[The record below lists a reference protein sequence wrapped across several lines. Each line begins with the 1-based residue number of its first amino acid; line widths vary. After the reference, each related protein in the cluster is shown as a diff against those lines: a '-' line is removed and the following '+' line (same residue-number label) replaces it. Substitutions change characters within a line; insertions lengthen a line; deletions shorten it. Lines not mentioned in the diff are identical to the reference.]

1 MLGRNTRLIGHPTV
15 LNYIQAVKPTMNS
28 NTYNSSLMI
37 VMGILAALLTTAVA
51 APMESEDEQVD
62 NSMIARPEDLADI
75 SEPWDALNTAALR
88 KLLLQ
93 LDADER
99 LGRVGRS
106 WPQAEP
112 RGWGLRA
119 MDGRLARQ
127 WRADKRQVRFRQ
139 CYFNPISCFRK

>member
-1 MLGRNTRLIGHPTV
+1 MKSTGYNVCMAILI
-15 LNYIQAVKPTMNS
+15 
-28 NTYNSSLMI
+28 
-37 VMGILAALLTTAVA
+37 GILALLCAMVTA
-51 APMESEDEQVD
+51 APMDVEDEQPD
-62 NSMIARPEDLADI
+62 NTLVAHPDGDMETPGS
-75 SEPWDALNTAALR
+75 WDAINTAALR

-93 LDADER
+93 LDAEDR
-99 LGRVGRS
+99 MGRVSRS
-106 WPQAEP
+106 WPQSEP

>member
-1 MLGRNTRLIGHPTV
+1 MKASAYNVYL
-15 LNYIQAVKPTMNS
+15 AVVAAT
-28 NTYNSSLMI
+28 L
-37 VMGILAALLTTAVA
+37 ALLFVTVHT
-51 APMESEDEQVD
+51 APMEAEDEQVE
-62 NSMIARPEDLADI
+62 NTLVAHADGDMEM
-75 SEPWDALNTAALR
+75 SGPWDAINTAALR

-93 LDADER
+93 LDTEER
-99 LGRVGRS
+99 MGRVSRS

-119 MDGRLARQ
+119 LDGRLARQ

>member
-1 MLGRNTRLIGHPTV
+1 MKAT
-15 LNYIQAVKPTMNS
+15 S
-28 NTYNSSLMI
+28 YNVCMA
-37 VMGILAALLTTAVA
+37 ILVGAIALLFVTATA
-51 APMESEDEQVD
+51 APMEAEDEQSENTLVAHPD
-62 NSMIARPEDLADI
+62 GEMDLPG
-75 SEPWDALNTAALR
+75 SWDAINTAALR

-93 LDADER
+93 LDAEER
-99 LGRVGRS
+99 MGRVSRS

-119 MDGRLARQ
+119 LDGRLARQ

>member
-1 MLGRNTRLIGHPTV
+1 MKTNVCNVYLAIVAATLAMLFVTIR
-15 LNYIQAVKPTMNS
+15 
-28 NTYNSSLMI
+28 
-37 VMGILAALLTTAVA
+37 A
-51 APMESEDEQVD
+51 APMEAEDEQAD
-62 NSMIARPEDLADI
+62 NTLVAHPDGDMEMAG
-75 SEPWDALNTAALR
+75 PWDTINTAALR

-93 LDADER
+93 LDAEER
-99 LGRVGRS
+99 MGRVSRS

-119 MDGRLARQ
+119 LDGRLARQ

>member
-1 MLGRNTRLIGHPTV
+1 MNTTLHNNKLFIFV
-15 LNYIQAVKPTMNS
+15 SAM
-28 NTYNSSLMI
+28 
-37 VMGILAALLTTAVA
+37 ALLFTIA
-51 APMESEDEQVD
+51 ASVPMQEEEQVE
-62 NSMIARPEDLADI
+62 NALVPRADDD
-75 SEPWDALNTAALR
+75 SDMSVPWDALNTAALR

-93 LDADER
+93 LDADDR
-99 LGRVGRS
+99 LNMGRVGRS

-119 MDGRLARQ
+119 IDGRLARQ

>member
-1 MLGRNTRLIGHPTV
+1 MKASAYNVYLGVVAAML
-15 LNYIQAVKPTMNS
+15 
-28 NTYNSSLMI
+28 
-37 VMGILAALLTTAVA
+37 ALLFVTINA
-51 APMESEDEQVD
+51 APMEADDETAENTLVAHPD
-62 NSMIARPEDLADI
+62 GDMELSG
-75 SEPWDALNTAALR
+75 PWDAINTAALR

-93 LDADER
+93 LDAEDR
-99 LGRVGRS
+99 MGRVTRS

-119 MDGRLARQ
+119 LDSRLARQ

>member
-1 MLGRNTRLIGHPTV
+1 
-15 LNYIQAVKPTMNS
+15 MNS
-28 NTYNSSLMI
+28 STYNTSIVIFFGTLAMLM
-37 VMGILAALLTTAVA
+37 MTATA
-51 APMESEDEQVD
+51 APMEPDEQSENTLVG
-62 NSMIARPEDLADI
+62 RPEDAADL
-75 SEPWDALNTAALR
+75 SAPWEALNTAALR

-93 LDADER
+93 LDADDR
-99 LGRVGRS
+99 FAMAPRVGRS
-106 WPQAEP
+106 WPQTES